1 MRAPSQALALWG
13 AAAFFC
19 IDYFPTEE
27 GMKQVARLAV
37 GFTGL
42 AAGYEL
48 GSLLTP
54 IVGRIGF
61 WVVALATMFAV
72 AGIADQIAKRLF
84 GIRL

>member
-1 MRAPSQALALWG
+1 
-13 AAAFFC
+13 
-19 IDYFPTEE
+19 
-27 GMKQVARLAV
+27 MKQVARLAV

-61 WVVALATMFAV
+61 WVVTLATMFAV
-72 AGIADQIAKRLF
+72 AGSRATQKTPLRATADQHGNRAPANDST
-84 GIRL
+84 

>member
-1 MRAPSQALALWG
+1 MEA
-13 AAAFFC
+13 
-19 IDYFPTEE
+19 

-48 GSLLTP
+48 GSLLAPTL
-54 IVGRIGF
+54 GRIGF

-72 AGIADQIAKRLF
+72 AGIADQVAKRFF

>member
-1 MRAPSQALALWG
+1 
-13 AAAFFC
+13 
-19 IDYFPTEE
+19 
-27 GMKQVARLAV
+27 MKQVARLAV
-37 GFTGL
+37 GFAGL

-72 AGIADQIAKRLF
+72 AGIADQIARRLF
-84 GIRL
+84 RTRL

>member
-1 MRAPSQALALWG
+1 
-13 AAAFFC
+13 
-19 IDYFPTEE
+19 
-27 GMKQVARLAV
+27 MKQVARLAV
-37 GFTGL
+37 GFAAL

-72 AGIADQIAKRLF
+72 AGIADQIAIRLF
-84 GIRL
+84 RRRL